1 MFRKSETYLEDNDD
15 RCTTLETEFHK
26 NRRKFTELLNNIIE
40 LPRLTQIK
48 FIHILRE
55 ILNIT
60 KEKIKSIPKVT

>member
-1 MFRKSETYLEDNDD
+1 MFRKSETYLEDDD
-15 RCTTLETEFHK
+15 DQGTTLETEFHK
-26 NRRKFTELLNNIIE
+26 NRRKFTELLNIIIE

-60 KEKIKSIPKVT
+60 KEKI